1 MLTGLLFSRLPAGCR
16 AYASDARVHI
26 PITRAYAYPD
36 VVIVCGKPEYADPVT
51 AIPSLLNPEVIVEIL
66 SDSTANYDR
75 VGKFIRY
82 RSIESL
88 CEYILI
94 DQRMMAV
101 EVFARQPD
109 GSWSYSPANELS
121 AELLLPSV
129 SCRVELAELYA
140 GIVPA

>member
-1 MLTGLLFSRLPAGCR
+1 MAALRQSASQESSTYSTRLFGRGASPAHYEISRVLTGLLFSRLPAGCR

-94 DQRMMAV
+94 DQRMVAV

-109 GSWSYSPANELS
+109 GS
-121 AELLLPSV
+121 
-129 SCRVELAELYA
+129 
-140 GIVPA
+140 